1 MSELPAA
8 SFPDGEPASE
18 LPYVLPLLDTRR
30 ARRAQLEVDAALD
43 LSGANPPVGASFMD
57 ATPTG
62 VVFSDEIG
70 GAQASQGLF

>member
-1 MSELPAA
+1 MSEISAA

-18 LPYVLPLLDTRR
+18 LSYVLPPLDTRR
-30 ARRAQLEVDAALD
+30 ARRAQLEVNAALD
-43 LSGANPPVGASFMD
+43 LSGANAPGGAPFMD

-70 GAQASQGLF
+70 